1 MKKTRAIEDSTDT
14 ADTEGLDQIFDST
27 VTPVSADRS
36 DRRLIEVSVTEA
48 AKRLGTSERTIWRR
62 ITRGE
67 LKSRSKG
74 SKRFVKIPVYIPDA
88 QVDND
93 RQVTVTDT
101 PSEVNAVVD
110 LQALLRELQSA
121 TYRVGYL
128 EAQLENSTE
137 QVKLLPDL
145 QAQAAKAEAL
155 ATRTAELENELTELK
170 RSWWYR
176 FNAWLNGRP

>member
-1 MKKTRAIEDSTDT
+1 MRKSSSFAFCNLILVPCRHNFQPTETLHARLQISRFPRCSDAEQIST
-14 ADTEGLDQIFDST
+14 S
-27 VTPVSADRS
+27 
-36 DRRLIEVSVTEA
+36 TEA
-48 AKRLGTSERTIWRR
+48 PTCGSLTSLRQDCVSSRT
-62 ITRGE
+62 
-67 LKSRSKG
+67 
-74 SKRFVKIPVYIPDA
+74 
-88 QVDND
+88 
-93 RQVTVTDT
+93 TVTDT